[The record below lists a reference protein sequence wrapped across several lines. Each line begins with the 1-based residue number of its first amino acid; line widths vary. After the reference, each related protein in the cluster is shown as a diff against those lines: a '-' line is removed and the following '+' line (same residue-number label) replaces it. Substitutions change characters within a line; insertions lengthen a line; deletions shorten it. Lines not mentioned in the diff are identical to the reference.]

1 MPDDAYDA
9 LRTYARA
16 LKDERGLSYSELH
29 QTLTKAG
36 YSWSE
41 VYVRQVLTGQPGK
54 TSRPVLR
61 AVINALTDEGNV
73 KA

>member
-16 LKDERGLSYSELH
+16 LKDQHGMSYSELYER
-29 QTLTKAG
+29 LSEAG

-41 VYVRQVLTGQPGK
+41 VYVRHVMTDQPGK
-54 TSRPVLR
+54 TSRPVLQ
-61 AVINALTDEGNV
+61 AVVDVLTDEGTM